1 MNKHYEEEIVYKLD
15 GKQPNCYRDPVQ
27 PNRFWFKFP
36 ETWATST
43 IFERVIG
50 FRSLWIPLAQ
60 RILKFNIEIVVTK
73 EEGETCITNTL
84 DIPFLIYLNVQDHFE
99 DIIKDMNQQI
109 QAFIDKNTPTSSD
122 ASPEGGTE
130 DWRTKNLPALS
141 LDMLNIRYETKDHIK
156 CFIIDGE
163 NLTFRLYN
171 QNDDAKAIFNSEDY
185 KEHQS
190 NITCSGIW
198 TRHRCLLRS
207 SISINNSKNYLGY
220 SQKNYNPVKY
230 YKIQCN
236 ETRFSIDLMDAHDED
251 AIVTLPRDNKEGMC
265 LEIILP

>member
-1 MNKHYEEEIVYKLD
+1 MSKHYEEEIVYKLD
-15 GKQPNCYRDPVQ
+15 GKQPNCYRDKLQ
-27 PNRFWFKFP
+27 PNRYWFKFP
-36 ETWATST
+36 ETWATSMVT
-43 IFERVIG
+43 ERVIG

-60 RILKFNIEIVVTK
+60 RILKFNIEFIVS
-73 EEGETCITNTL
+73 EESGEECITNTI

-99 DIIKDMNQQI
+99 DVIKDIKLQI
-109 QAFIDKNTPTSSD
+109 QTFIDKNIK
-122 ASPEGGTE
+122 
-130 DWRTKNLPALS
+130 DWQEKKLPVLS
-141 LDMLNIRYETKDHIK
+141 LDTLNIRYETKDHIK

-185 KEHQS
+185 TEHQS

-220 SQKNYNPVKY
+220 SQKNYNPIKY

-251 AIVTLPRDNKEGMC
+251 AIVTLPKDNKEGMC
-265 LEIILP
+265 LEIVLP